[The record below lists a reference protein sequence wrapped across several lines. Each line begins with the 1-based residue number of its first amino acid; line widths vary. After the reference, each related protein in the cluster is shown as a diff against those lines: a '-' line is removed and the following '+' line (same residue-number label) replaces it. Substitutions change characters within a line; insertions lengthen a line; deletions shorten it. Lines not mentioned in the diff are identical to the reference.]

1 MDKQQLKAAILIGN
15 SRVTASLEVYFF
27 VEDGMRIAYCPSLN
41 LSAYGQTLEEAKS
54 EFSKILKE
62 HLEYCIS
69 KKTLA
74 ADLEK
79 HGWTVRQK
87 EYIAPLTTDM
97 LRSNATLRDIINNR
111 SYKKAFVP
119 ATFSRVSNYRA
130 NV

>member
-1 MDKQQLKAAILIGN
+1 
-15 SRVTASLEVYFF
+15 
-27 VEDGMRIAYCPSLN
+27 MRIAYCPSLN
-41 LSAYGQTLEEAKS
+41 LSAYGKTLEKAKS

-69 KKTLA
+69 NKTLA

-87 EYIAPLTTDM
+87 EYIAPLTTNM

-111 SYKKAFVP
+111 SYKKAIVP
-119 ATFSRVSNYRA
+119 ATFSRVSNSRA
-130 NV
+130 NA